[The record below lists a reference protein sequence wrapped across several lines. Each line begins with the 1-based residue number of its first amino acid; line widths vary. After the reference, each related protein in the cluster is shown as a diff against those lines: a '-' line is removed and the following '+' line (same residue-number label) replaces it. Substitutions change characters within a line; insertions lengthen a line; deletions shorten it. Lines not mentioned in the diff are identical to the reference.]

1 MTRPTYYD
9 ILGVDRAASPA
20 EITRKYNE
28 AVRRIDAAH
37 THSSVFA
44 QLVSEAY
51 GVLHDQS
58 KRRWY
63 DATTVRAQ
71 TSTVAAPTRPQADVS
86 RSASVSDAVASNSAD
101 ASAIADRDAPGRSTA
116 TPQGT
121 PADPWL
127 VIGWWAYGCAI
138 GVLLAVAASIT
149 TVNNTMDG
157 DEMISAN
164 ALGYLV
170 LVGATGAV
178 AALVGALCRTDTLR
192 LQLGSSV
199 LALGFWGSLLV
210 VAAITDRAPWFF
222 LGAIYVSLLVV
233 GSFIIAWRRH
243 HARTTAPGWVPYTP
257 RVAHKR
263 N

>member
-28 AVRRIDAAH
+28 AVRRIDAAS

-44 QLVSEAY
+44 ELVSEAY

-71 TSTVAAPTRPQADVS
+71 SGDLATPATPLTEVS
-86 RSASVSDAVASNSAD
+86 RSASVSDTVASNSAV
-101 ASAIADRDAPGRSTA
+101 ASIADRDAPGRSTA
-116 TPQGT
+116 TSHGT

-149 TVNNTMDG
+149 TVNSTMDG
-157 DEMISAN
+157 DEMISSN
-164 ALGYLV
+164 DLGYLV
-170 LVGATGAV
+170 LVGATGAI

-199 LALGFWGSLLV
+199 LAIGFWGSLLV

-257 RVAHKR
+257 RVARKH

>member
-37 THSSVFA
+37 TNSSVFA

-51 GVLHDQS
+51 DVLHDQS

-71 TSTVAAPTRPQADVS
+71 TSNFAAPAQPQAETS
-86 RSASVSDAVASNSAD
+86 R
-101 ASAIADRDAPGRSTA
+101 TA
-116 TPQGT
+116 TSQTT

-170 LVGATGAV
+170 LVGATGAI

-233 GSFIIAWRRH
+233 GSFMIAWRRH

-257 RVAHKR
+257 RVEHKR

>member
-9 ILGVDRAASPA
+9 ILGVDRTASPA

-37 THSSVFA
+37 TDSSVFA
-44 QLVSEAY
+44 HLVGEAY
-51 GVLHDQS
+51 SVLHDQS

-63 DATTVRAQ
+63 DATTGNIITGQSTPALSALGQSTSALSTSAQ
-71 TSTVAAPTRPQADVS
+71 STSGQQTAPQT
-86 RSASVSDAVASNSAD
+86 
-101 ASAIADRDAPGRSTA
+101 TA
-116 TPQGT
+116 R

-127 VIGWWAYGCAI
+127 VVGWWAYGAAI

-149 TVNNTMDG
+149 TVNSTMDG
-157 DEMISAN
+157 DEMISATD
-164 ALGYLV
+164 LGYLV
-170 LVGATGAV
+170 LIAATGAI

-199 LALGFWGSLLV
+199 LALGFWGSLLT
-210 VAAITDRAPWFF
+210 VAAISDRAPWFF

-233 GSFIIAWRRH
+233 GSFMIAWRRH
-243 HARTTAPGWVPYTP
+243 HARTTAPGWAPYTP
-257 RVAHKR
+257 RAPKKR
-263 N
+263 DLRP

>member
-37 THSSVFA
+37 TDSSAFA
-44 QLVSEAY
+44 HLVGEAY
-51 GVLHDQS
+51 SVLHDQS

-63 DATTVRAQ
+63 DATTVRAHTADESGASSAFTEASPGQ
-71 TSTVAAPTRPQADVS
+71 TPAAQ
-86 RSASVSDAVASNSAD
+86 
-101 ASAIADRDAPGRSTA
+101 STA
-116 TPQGT
+116 RA
-121 PADPWL
+121 ADPWL
-127 VIGWWAYGCAI
+127 VVGWWAYGAAI

-149 TVNNTMDG
+149 TVNSTMDG
-157 DEMISAN
+157 DEMISSTD
-164 ALGYLV
+164 LGYLV
-170 LVGATGAV
+170 LIAATGAI

-199 LALGFWGSLLV
+199 LALGFWGSLLT
-210 VAAITDRAPWFF
+210 VAAISDRAPWFF

-233 GSFIIAWRRH
+233 GSFMIAWRRH
-243 HARTTAPGWVPYTP
+243 HARTSAPGWVPYTP
-257 RVAHKR
+257 RAPKKR
-263 N
+263 DLRR